1 MSNVEF
7 NVMLK
12 YSVSTGP
19 SPGELTARSK
29 IAMSTLMTE
38 TWYSFL

>member
-12 YSVSTGP
+12 YSVSTGL
-19 SPGELTARSK
+19 SPGELTVQSK